1 MSMNILRSFS
11 ALPAALAAMALPAAA
26 TAQAAQ
32 PPCITQA
39 EAEAMFLYMAPELIR
54 QTGRTC
60 AANLPAA
67 SILRDGSGRLVAKFQ
82 GESRAAWPVARQAV
96 ARLAGPEAQPI
107 LQSQFAEQVAA
118 SLIAPAITA
127 GIQPGDCGYIDRIVT
142 LIEPLPARNA
152 AALIATLVQFGAEK
166 DRETAARAPFRIC
179 PAPTPS
185 GAAR

>member
-1 MSMNILRSFS
+1 MNIPQIARTVS
-11 ALPAALAAMALPAAA
+11 AAIMAA
-26 TAQAAQ
+26 TFPVTASAAAAQ
-32 PPCITQA
+32 PPCVTQP

-54 QTGRTC
+54 QTGQLC

-67 SILRDGSGRLVAKFQ
+67 SLLRQRSGPMLAKFQ
-82 GESRAAWPVARQAV
+82 RESGTAWPVARQAV
-96 ARLAGPEAQPI
+96 MRLAGPEAQPI

-142 LIEPLPARNA
+142 LIEPLPARNS
-152 AALIATLVQFGAEK
+152 AALIATLVQLGAEK

-179 PAPTPS
+179 PAGAS
-185 GAAR
+185 GR

>member
-1 MSMNILRSFS
+1 MMTSFLRAAS
-11 ALPAALAAMALPAAA
+11 ALAVSLALPAAA

-32 PPCITQA
+32 PPCVTQA
-39 EAEAMFLYMAPELIR
+39 EAEALFLYMAPELIR

-67 SILRDGSGRLVAKFQ
+67 SLLRQTSGPLIAKFQ

-96 ARLAGPEAQPI
+96 SRLAGPEAQPI

-127 GIQPGDCGYIDRIVT
+127 GIQPGDCRYIDRIVT
-142 LIEPLPARNA
+142 LIEPLPARNS
-152 AALIATLVQFGAEK
+152 AALIATLVQLGAEK
-166 DRETAARAPFRIC
+166 DREAATRAPFRIC
-179 PAPTPS
+179 Q
-185 GAAR
+185 AAAATGTAR